1 MLALRETNVLV
12 AEFREALGKTTGA
25 LSLYDH
31 SMGCADVAVRVAALV
46 GEEKGPRLDQLLF
59 ATFVHDLGKLDPHFQ
74 AMLRAVVEGEDLP
87 VKRVKHEAST
97 FDYDHLEKLQE
108 SLSEIRDE
116 VKGVLGYEIDLT
128 NVDLKMTLA
137 FAVTHHGLFYLSF
150 ERDRTGTLRP
160 LVRRQ
165 WTVFY
170 PREERR
176 ITLADLLFEHHPLG
190 GMLIIA
196 DLVHSYCHEQ
206 GRSYQAL
213 LGQVSSVGQLI
224 EHLITQSD
232 EIEAGLCRYD
242 PRDYGLRE
250 TLRLLAGGL

>member
-1 MLALRETNVLV
+1 MLV

-31 SMGCADVAVRVAALV
+31 SMGCTEVALCMAVMA

-59 ATFVHDLGKLDPHFQ
+59 ATFVHDLGKLDPNFQ
-74 AMLRAVVEGEDLP
+74 AMLRAVVEGRDLP
-87 VKRVKHEAST
+87 PKRVKHEAST
-97 FDYDHLEKLQE
+97 FDYDHVEKLE
-108 SLSEIRDE
+108 ASLSEIRDE
-116 VKGVLGYEIDLT
+116 VKAVLGYEIDLA
-128 NVDLKMTLA
+128 NVDLEMTFA

-160 LVRRQ
+160 LIRRQ

-176 ITLADLLFEHHPLG
+176 ITLTDLLFKYHPLG
-190 GMLIIA
+190 GLVIIA

-213 LGQVSSVGQLI
+213 LGEVSSVGELIERLI
-224 EHLITQSD
+224 EHSD
-232 EIEAGLCRYD
+232 EIEAGLRHYD
-242 PRDYGLRE
+242 SRDYGLRE
-250 TLRLLAGGL
+250 MLRLLAGGL

>member
-1 MLALRETNVLV
+1 MLV

-31 SMGCADVAVRVAALV
+31 SMGCTEVALRVATLA

-59 ATFVHDLGKLDPHFQ
+59 ATFVHDLGKLDPRFQ
-74 AMLRAVVEGEDLP
+74 AMLRAVVEGQELP
-87 VKRVKHEAST
+87 RKRVKHEAST
-97 FDYDHLEKLQE
+97 FDYGHVEKLKE

-116 VKGVLGYEIDLT
+116 VKGVLGYEIDLA
-128 NVDLKMTLA
+128 NVDLEMTLA
-137 FAVTHHGLFYLSF
+137 FAVTHHGFFYLSF
-150 ERDRTGTLRP
+150 ERDRAGTLRP
-160 LVRRQ
+160 LIRRQ

-176 ITLADLLFEHHPLG
+176 ITLADLLFEYHPLG
-190 GMLIIA
+190 GLVIIA
-196 DLVHSYCHEQ
+196 DLMHSYCHEQ
-206 GRSYQAL
+206 GRSYKAL
-213 LGQVSSVGQLI
+213 LGEVSSVGELI
-224 EHLITQSD
+224 ECLIAHSD
-232 EIEAGLCRYD
+232 EIEAGLRRYD